1 MITRQTCVLLFNRKK
16 NKNIRIYSSQHLI
29 KKVSEGYI
37 AVESSYSRSVLD
49 KIKIMKTMV
58 IILVFVATLFVYH
71 ASAVECSYYIQQA
84 CWYGNTESQVKQEKC
99 EQDALPLCKKGK
111 ECEACKKA
119 CNEGDNYNA
128 CYILYCMDFFL
139 CP

>member
-1 MITRQTCVLLFNRKK
+1 MCFTLQQKK
-16 NKNIRIYSSQHLI
+16 KQKYKNIFKSTFD

-37 AVESSYSRSVLD
+37 VVESSYSRSVLD